1 MKDTSYVYRI
11 ASTVITDSRA
21 FFSGNVEPEERVVPS
36 PKVWKLLLVTHSG
49 ILSEIPAVSESL
61 REKKANPNSDP
72 SASACKSALL
82 DLSENEVSPA
92 DVHPLGTCRGPR
104 CAIGFQFL
112 ERRSARQSGLQ
123 EPPLCRREVTIA
135 TMVDFSPARMGWH
148 LPQSSNGFLYFRTW
162 RWKF

>member
-1 MKDTSYVYRI
+1 M
-11 ASTVITDSRA
+11 
-21 FFSGNVEPEERVVPS
+21 PS

-61 REKKANPNSDP
+61 REKKATPNSDP

-112 ERRSARQSGLQ
+112 ERRSRAVFKN
-123 EPPLCRREVTIA
+123 RRSAGE
-135 TMVDFSPARMGWH
+135 
-148 LPQSSNGFLYFRTW
+148 
-162 RWKF
+162 K

>member
-11 ASTVITDSRA
+11 TSTVITDRRA
-21 FFSGNVEPEERVVPS
+21 FFSGNVGLEERVVPS

-61 REKKANPNSDP
+61 REKKATPNSDP

-112 ERRSARQSGLQ
+112 ARRSAQPSGRHKTPHSQ
-123 EPPLCRREVTIA
+123 
-135 TMVDFSPARMGWH
+135 
-148 LPQSSNGFLYFRTW
+148 
-162 RWKF
+162 

>member
-21 FFSGNVEPEERVVPS
+21 FFSGNVELEERVVPS

-92 DVHPLGTCRGPR
+92 PMFTPWGHAAAPDAQSVSSSLNVDRLGR
-104 CAIGFQFL
+104 AVFKN
-112 ERRSARQSGLQ
+112 RRSAG
-123 EPPLCRREVTIA
+123 E
-135 TMVDFSPARMGWH
+135 
-148 LPQSSNGFLYFRTW
+148 
-162 RWKF
+162 K